1 MQGELKQLSTAYR
14 PQHSYGSDRSSSSI
28 YLRNMLF
35 GLARSLARSFTALTV
50 GDSSV
55 WPCPRC
61 FSSRGA
67 ALQRYVGQAACRRRR
82 FHRRR
87 RGEME
92 RKGGRDGARAEA
104 RTRTLLPK
112 LEGRVGLPTR
122 SLTRPPN
129 YLPSFPRSHAHIAHG
144 DRAITSMSSLDAARL
159 GLPGAP
165 SLPSPLSKHLYGKK
179 GDARIERWP
188 GRKSTSWDVESGSW

>member
-1 MQGELKQLSTAYR
+1 MQGGIKAAVCSLLSSPSLVGFRSELFS
-14 PQHSYGSDRSSSSI
+14 

-35 GLARSLARSFTALTV
+35 GLARSLTALTV

-87 RGEME
+87 REERWREKEGET
-92 RKGGRDGARAEA
+92 ARAPRHA
-104 RTRTLLPK
+104 RALSCQSWRGEWAYPLA
-112 LEGRVGLPTR
+112 R
-122 SLTRPPN
+122 SPD
-129 YLPSFPRSHAHIAHG
+129 YLPSCPRSHAHIAHG

-188 GRKSTSWDVESGSW
+188 GRKSTSWDVECGPFKMIN

>member
-1 MQGELKQLSTAYR
+1 MQGELKQLSPAFYR
-14 PQHSYGSDRSSSSI
+14 LLHSLGSDRSSSPICATCCSAS
-28 YLRNMLF
+28 
-35 GLARSLARSFTALTV
+35 LARSLTALTV

-87 RGEME
+87 REKEME
-92 RKGGRDGARAEA
+92 RKGARDGARAKA

-122 SLTRPPN
+122 SLTRPPI
-129 YLPSFPRSHAHIAHG
+129 YLPSCLTWEFYAFFSN
-144 DRAITSMSSLDAARL
+144 
-159 GLPGAP
+159 
-165 SLPSPLSKHLYGKK
+165 
-179 GDARIERWP
+179 
-188 GRKSTSWDVESGSW
+188 

>member
-1 MQGELKQLSTAYR
+1 MNAGGIKAAVCSLLSSPSLVGFRSELFS
-14 PQHSYGSDRSSSSI
+14 

-35 GLARSLARSFTALTV
+35 GLARSLTALTV

-87 RGEME
+87 REERWREKEGET
-92 RKGGRDGARAEA
+92 ARAPRHA
-104 RTRTLLPK
+104 RALSCQSWRGEWAYPLA
-112 LEGRVGLPTR
+112 R
-122 SLTRPPN
+122 SPD
-129 YLPSFPRSHAHIAHG
+129 YLPSCPRSHAHIAHG

-188 GRKSTSWDVESGSW
+188 GRKSTSWDVESRSW

>member
-35 GLARSLARSFTALTV
+35 GLARSFTALTV

-67 ALQRYVGQAACRRRR
+67 ALQRYVGQAACRSRR

-87 RGEME
+87 REERWREKEGET
-92 RKGGRDGARAEA
+92 ARAPRHA
-104 RTRTLLPK
+104 RALSCQSWRGEWAYPLARSL
-112 LEGRVGLPTR
+112 VLPT
-122 SLTRPPN
+122 T
-129 YLPSFPRSHAHIAHG
+129 YLPAHVPMPILPMAIEQSLLCRRSTPHG
-144 DRAITSMSSLDAARL
+144 
-159 GLPGAP
+159 
-165 SLPSPLSKHLYGKK
+165 
-179 GDARIERWP
+179 
-188 GRKSTSWDVESGSW
+188 